1 MAGRFGVFL
10 SPGFIRNT
18 LFLGMVTL
26 SLASLLFTSRLTSRL
41 EGQTATL
48 TDLVARFAAASTL
61 AASQD
66 EAVQLLFRDTIARVS
81 FPIIVTDHRGVPL
94 TCKEIGISPDD
105 ITYELF
111 TTTDPINPP
120 IGLMDELLRMVRAMD
135 RERTPIPIIHT
146 TTGNLFGHVHY
157 GESSLVAQL
166 RMMPYFQIGIAGL
179 LVAFGYV
186 GVRSIRSSERRSIW
200 VGMAKET
207 AHQLGTPISSLMG
220 WVDLLE
226 AEASPDD
233 ESQRSTLN
241 EMRVD
246 IDRLG
251 RIASRFERVGSRPML
266 VPLDVNPI
274 VREVVAYL
282 RPRLPSRSRKVEILE
297 QLADDLPP
305 VPTDQVLLSWTVEN
319 LLKNA
324 ADAILKT
331 KEDGTIAI
339 RTAHGNPN
347 GVRIVVEDDGPGIPE
362 AMQDRIFDPGFTT
375 KQRGWGLGLA
385 LARRIVEDYH
395 GGRIRLLRSTPGV
408 RTVFSVDLPDSRGGG
423 GKWRFPGRWRKMFRP
438 PRSPDRTDE
447 HG

>member
-1 MAGRFGVFL
+1 MDETTQAIPLEYQGQSLGSIHYAD
-10 SPGFIRNT
+10 SPVIRSLEFFPYVQVVAVT
-18 LFLGMVTL
+18 LFFV
-26 SLASLLFTSRLTSRL
+26 
-41 EGQTATL
+41 
-48 TDLVARFAAASTL
+48 
-61 AASQD
+61 
-66 EAVQLLFRDTIARVS
+66 
-81 FPIIVTDHRGVPL
+81 
-94 TCKEIGISPDD
+94 IG
-105 ITYELF
+105 F
-111 TTTDPINPP
+111 VGIN
-120 IGLMDELLRMVRAMD
+120 
-135 RERTPIPIIHT
+135 
-146 TTGNLFGHVHY
+146 
-157 GESSLVAQL
+157 
-166 RMMPYFQIGIAGL
+166 
-179 LVAFGYV
+179 
-186 GVRSIRSSERRSIW
+186 SIRRSEQRSIW

-233 ESQRSTLN
+233 TSQRSTLN

-331 KEDGTIAI
+331 KEEGTIAI

-395 GGRIRLLRSTPGV
+395 GGRIRLLRSTAGV
-408 RTVFSVDLPDSRGGG
+408 RTVFSVDLPDSRGAG
-423 GKWRFPGRWRKMFRP
+423 GKWRFPSRWRKMFRP